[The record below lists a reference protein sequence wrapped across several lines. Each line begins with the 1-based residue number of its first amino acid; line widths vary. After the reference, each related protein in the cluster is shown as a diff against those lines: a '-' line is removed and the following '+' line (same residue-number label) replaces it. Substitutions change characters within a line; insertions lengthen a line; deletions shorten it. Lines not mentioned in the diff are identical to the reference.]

1 MYKVFCVSRGSCVKS
16 HESASVGDE
25 DNKFENEKDLGV
37 WSLKDVISPDLC
49 SPLLK
54 PLLQARGSS

>member
-1 MYKVFCVSRGSCVKS
+1 MKP

-25 DNKFENEKDLGV
+25 DNKFENEKNLGV